1 MSRKKPGART
11 SARHAQAHLPP
22 LTAHEARLV
31 VAILERLLK
40 AVWRAHGDEL
50 ADLEACLGIETPR
63 PPDAVWTGSPVD
75 DNFEF

>member
-1 MSRKKPGART
+1 MPSRERPGRPFR
-11 SARHAQAHLPP
+11 RHAQAHLPP

-63 PPDAVWTGSPVD
+63 PPDAVWTSSPVD